1 MCHTGWCEGGSYSH
15 PSTLHFTSLHFK
27 HHRSFTHLPPKIAA
41 DSVGYVFIASTLPG
55 IAIKLSGPYWF
66 HYFTYNAR
74 FLAVS
79 LSFVGSFMLVGLF
92 TGISVGL
99 CFFGIIL
106 GAMGSAVGEA
116 SFLAFSSFYGSP
128 RTCITLW
135 SSGTGFSG
143 VLGYGW
149 YVIFTMVRQ
158 ADKNLNF
165 IHIHVNSYI
174 VTIRMYLYHKL
185 FFLIIYRDSSHL
197 LP

>member
-1 MCHTGWCEGGSYSH
+1 
-15 PSTLHFTSLHFK
+15 
-27 HHRSFTHLPPKIAA
+27 
-41 DSVGYVFIASTLPG
+41 
-55 IAIKLSGPYWF
+55 
-66 HYFTYNAR
+66 
-74 FLAVS
+74 
-79 LSFVGSFMLVGLF
+79 
-92 TGISVGL
+92 
-99 CFFGIIL
+99 
-106 GAMGSAVGEA
+106 MGSAVGEA

-158 ADKNLNF
+158 ADENLNF
-165 IHIHVNSYI
+165 IHIRVNSYI
-174 VTIRMYLYHKL
+174 ITIRMSLYHKP